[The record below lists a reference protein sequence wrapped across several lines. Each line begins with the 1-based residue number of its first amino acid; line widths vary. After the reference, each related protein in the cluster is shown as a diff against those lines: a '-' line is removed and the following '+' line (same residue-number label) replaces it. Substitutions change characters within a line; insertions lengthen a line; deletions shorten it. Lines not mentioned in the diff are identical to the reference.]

1 MRRNLYAGL
10 VSLFFFQIS
19 ISSFSLLSM
28 PSSITSVPTVYK
40 YGSVALLTS
49 IYLLFSSLKMSSNA
63 DAPKGENKTP
73 NENKIQESLK
83 IENNVETENHRP
95 ISNQA
100 GDETPA
106 SKAISGTV
114 EPLEKQKKVEKN
126 KKRKEKKVAPKLKVQ
141 ETTGKPTGINPSV
154 HFNGNHTSKSK
165 SKNQKRK
172 EKKHN
177 QKPEKQQPEP
187 SGSLVSEQQNSSKTD
202 PNADHEMEKK
212 LRKAEKRKKQK
223 AAKKLRLESGSQSN
237 SANAGKVGNPTE
249 NVIADSK
256 PVNDID
262 ASGLVLNVP
271 LGLNLNITDA
281 LEFFCDCCPVEL
293 IGYEAASNHVNEF
306 NHQKMSVVYN
316 SLSDSIKCQSCGETN
331 LSKLHSI
338 ILTSSSLSLCCSDC
352 LENNGYDPLINAFST
367 QETLL
372 KYIDNMYHLNGLSC
386 TNCSSTDSLA
396 VDEELNCYCA
406 ECVEKDNNLKDKKLI
421 KRSDINFLSTVFA
434 DPCYTD
440 FGSRIRASGQDISVF
455 APDTT
460 TKSANTSSS
469 FLSPSPPPSS
479 SSTTSHIPSPN
490 LELKQEKVA
499 GKKKKNDDKKKDK
512 NSETTDIKSFKD
524 KENSPP
530 RKSLSISKN
539 VSDGKVES
547 KNSKKLNKGKA
558 IATSG
563 MTKQQESLKS
573 MKGNDSFPFNK
584 PNGSKNVGPSKNSK
598 KSLESTSSQHSNI
611 LDATDLKIEDKFER
625 LKQIVKATLPKGIR
639 LKFDDLNEYYSYLSY
654 SLFLEELYAQDVCT
668 DVNFDWKGESQCIM
682 TGPTKKWF
690 DMYVNDDVHHL
701 KKHPFT
707 RDQPIFIIRKSE
719 ASLRWDSPPEFWLA
733 HVSSSSLAKIGKRGK
748 SAKVKKHAVLKKTNQ
763 VSTFTLELYPWND
776 KKFPVRERG
785 DQFAF
790 LPGSNVV
797 GRILNSMNKIENES
811 FKKLI
816 LGKEKIKRIN
826 FHNKIGK
833 YFNVLNDSQKNALQS
848 ALNNTVTILQG
859 PPGSGKTSTIYEI
872 ILQLLTQLH
881 YYPILVVAASN
892 LAVDNIAEKLM
903 EEHKDIILRITSLSK
918 EKEYPETHS
927 LGSVCLHN
935 KISQVLPPNLKDIEN
950 RLKRN
955 ASQVS
960 SSEFS
965 KYLDACQQYGSQIV
979 KQANIIFATTAGIAG
994 PYLKKVKKMPVI
1006 IMDEATQS
1014 SEPSTLIP
1022 LGAQGCNKVI
1032 LVGDTAQLSVFT
1044 RVKSLEMSLFQRVL
1058 ENGTYEDPFMLDTQY
1073 RMHPDISHFSRRKFY
1088 GNKLKDGITAENR
1101 KMEGIKYPVY
1111 FFDHQG
1117 VGASET
1123 KMFSAS
1129 GEEFGFSWVNK
1140 KEVNYI
1146 ERILEKL
1153 IVDHHVPPSTIGVM
1167 TGYAAQRELIVK
1179 ALENNKVIN
1188 PNENKTRK
1196 YVDKEDLSEKK
1207 NVTVCNVNGI
1217 IVATIDAYQGRE
1229 MNFVL
1234 LSCVRSNEGGNI
1246 GFMSDKRR
1254 MNVALTRAKYSFIIC
1269 GDAKCM
1275 SSNSLWKE
1283 YIEELQDKGYVK
1295 QSINDY

>member
-1 MRRNLYAGL
+1 
-10 VSLFFFQIS
+10 
-19 ISSFSLLSM
+19 
-28 PSSITSVPTVYK
+28 
-40 YGSVALLTS
+40 
-49 IYLLFSSLKMSSNA
+49 MSSNA

-73 NENKIQESLK
+73 NENKIQESLI
-83 IENNVETENHRP
+83 IENNVKDAKKHRP
-95 ISNQA
+95 TSNQA
-100 GDETPA
+100 RYKTVV
-106 SKAISGTV
+106 SKAVSGTV
-114 EPLEKQKKVEKN
+114 EQSEKQKKVEKN
-126 KKRKEKKVAPKLKVQ
+126 KKRKEKKVAPKLKAQ
-141 ETTGKPTGINPSV
+141 EPTGKPTGTNPFV
-154 HFNGNHTSKSK
+154 HANGNHISKSK

-172 EKKHN
+172 DQKPT
-177 QKPEKQQPEP
+177 QKPEQQQPDP
-187 SGSLVSEQQNSSKTD
+187 SGSLTLEKKNSSKTD
-202 PNADHEMEKK
+202 PNADHETEKK
-212 LRKAEKRKKQK
+212 LLKAEKRKKQK
-223 AAKKLRLESGSQSN
+223 AAKKLRSESASQSN
-237 SANAGKVGNPTE
+237 SANDVKDEVGNPTE
-249 NVIADSK
+249 SATGDSK
-256 PVNDID
+256 SVNDID
-262 ASGLVLNVP
+262 DSGLVLNVP
-271 LGLNLNITDA
+271 LSLNLHTTDA

-293 IGYEAASNHVNEF
+293 VGYEAASNHVNEF

-316 SLSDSIKCQSCGETN
+316 SLSDSIKCQSCGETD
-331 LSKLHSI
+331 LSLLHSI
-338 ILTSSSLSLCCSDC
+338 LLTSSSLSLCCSDC

-372 KYIDNMYHLNGLSC
+372 KYVDNMYHLNDLSC
-386 TNCSSTDSLA
+386 INCRSTDTLA

-406 ECVEKDNNLKDKKLI
+406 ECVEKDKNLKDKKLI
-421 KRSDINFLSTVFA
+421 NRSDINFLSTVF
-434 DPCYTD
+434 DDSRYID
-440 FGSRIRASGQDISVF
+440 FESRIRASGQDIF
-455 APDTT
+455 GFDPDTT
-460 TKSANTSSS
+460 TKSANTSPS
-469 FLSPSPPPSS
+469 FSFPSPPPP
-479 SSTTSHIPSPN
+479 SSTTSHIPSSN
-490 LELKQEKVA
+490 LELKQEKEA
-499 GKKKKNDDKKKDK
+499 GKKKKHDNKKKDK
-512 NSETTDIKSFKD
+512 NSETTDIKSHKD
-524 KENSPP
+524 KENNPP
-530 RKSLSISKN
+530 VKPLSGSKTA
-539 VSDGKVES
+539 SDGKVES
-547 KNSKKLNKGKA
+547 KNSKKLKKGKA
-558 IATSG
+558 ITTNG
-563 MTKQQESLKS
+563 LIKQQESLKS
-573 MKGNDSFPFNK
+573 MRGNGSFPSDK
-584 PNGSKNVGPSKNSK
+584 PNGSKNAGPSKNFG
-598 KSLESTSSQHSNI
+598 KSPESTSSQHSNI

-625 LKQIVKATLPKGIR
+625 LKQIVKATLPKDIR
-639 LKFDDLNEYYSYLSY
+639 LQFDDLNEYYSYLSY

-668 DVNFDWKGESQCIM
+668 DVNFEWKGESECIM

-763 VSTFTLELYPWND
+763 VSTFTLKLYHWND
-776 KKFPVRERG
+776 RKFPVRERG

-903 EEHKDIILRITSLSK
+903 GEHKDIILRITSLSK

-927 LGSVCLHN
+927 LGSICLHN

-994 PYLKKVKKMPVI
+994 PYLKKVKRMPVI

-1101 KMEGIKYPVY
+1101 RMEGIKYPVY

-1275 SSNSLWKE
+1275 SSNGLWKE
-1283 YIEELQDKGYVK
+1283 YIEELQDKGFVK